1 MQLVRKEANV
11 GDDSTPPSSP
21 SIPERMD
28 RLFRK
33 LFFLIPIGIIG
44 NVLFYLMTADRQ
56 VLASVLHFSPT
67 YFTLAM
73 LMSIVPWFTGSLRLL
88 MWSRFL
94 GNSIDFPAVFKIAI
108 GAELGAAVSPPL
120 IGGSAVKIGM
130 LMRQGFTSGTA
141 LSLSVLENIEDTI
154 FFLVMVPLALTIT
167 SSWDL
172 PQVGT
177 ILEGLRNPTLWTL
190 LAGIS
195 VCLGATFLLMKKKS
209 SNAKSQLSGLATL
222 RGKLG
227 IVYCNFIA
235 TYHRIAR
242 EGKSIFVVTM
252 ALTSLQW
259 FCRYSIISFL
269 LASMGIPVRPI
280 LFMVLQV
287 FVFALMTLV
296 PTPGAAG
303 GAEVMFSLM
312 YRSFLPAGTIGLVTA
327 GWRFLTFY
335 FLLLLAAVLSLLFGM
350 QPRAETHPYD
360 EQGAVPQRVHRP
372 SEEIVLRED

>member
-1 MQLVRKEANV
+1 MQLVRDEANT
-11 GDDSTPPSSP
+11 GGENTAPSSA

-28 RLFRK
+28 QLFRK

-44 NVLFYLMTADRQ
+44 NILFYLMTADRQ
-56 VLASVLHFSPT
+56 VLSSVLHFSPMS
-67 YFTLAM
+67 FALAM
-73 LMSIVPWFTGSLRLL
+73 LLSIVPWFTGSLRLL

-130 LMRQGFTSGTA
+130 LMRQGFTGGTA

-177 ILEGLRNPTLWTL
+177 VLAGLDKKPTLWM
-190 LAGIS
+190 LAGIG
-195 VCLGATFLLMKKKS
+195 VCIGATFLLIKRKS
-209 SNAKSQLSGLATL
+209 FNAKSRQSGLATL
-222 RGKLG
+222 EKKLW
-227 IVYCNFIA
+227 VAYSNFIA

-259 FCRYSIISFL
+259 FCRYSIISLL

-335 FLLLLAAVLSLLFGM
+335 FLLLLAAVLSLLFGL
-350 QPRAETHPYD
+350 QPRAVTYPAD
-360 EQGAVPQRVHRP
+360 EQGVVPQRGHRP
-372 SEEIVLRED
+372 S

>member
-1 MQLVRKEANV
+1 MQFVRNEANI
-11 GDDSTPPSSP
+11 GDETTAPSSP

-28 RLFRK
+28 WLFRK

-44 NVLFYLMTADRQ
+44 NILFYLMTADRQ
-56 VLASVLHFSPT
+56 VLASVLHFSPLS
-67 YFTLAM
+67 FALAM
-73 LMSIVPWFTGSLRLL
+73 LLSIVPWFTGSLRLL

-130 LMRQGFTSGTA
+130 LMRQGFTGGTA
-141 LSLSVLENIEDTI
+141 LSLSVMENIEDTI

-177 ILEGLRNPTLWTL
+177 VLAGLWNSTLWML
-190 LAGIS
+190 LAGIG
-195 VCLGATFLLMKKKS
+195 VCLGATFLLMKRKS
-209 SNAKSQLSGLATL
+209 FNAKPWLSSLATL
-222 RGKLG
+222 KDKLG
-227 IVYCNFIA
+227 AAYSNFTT
-235 TYHRIAR
+235 TYHRITR
-242 EGKSIFVVTM
+242 EGKSIFLVTM

-259 FCRYSIISFL
+259 FCRYSIISLL

-312 YRSFLPAGTIGLVTA
+312 YRSFLPSGTIGLVTA

-350 QPRAETHPYD
+350 QPRAETYPAD
-360 EQGAVPQRVHRP
+360 EHGAVPQRVHRP

>member
-1 MQLVRKEANV
+1 MQFVRNEANI
-11 GDDSTPPSSP
+11 GDETTAPSSP

-28 RLFRK
+28 WLFRK

-44 NVLFYLMTADRQ
+44 NILFYLMTADRQ
-56 VLASVLHFSPT
+56 VLASVLHFSPLS
-67 YFTLAM
+67 FALAM
-73 LMSIVPWFTGSLRLL
+73 LLSIVPWFTGSLRLL

-130 LMRQGFTSGTA
+130 LMRQGFTGGTA
-141 LSLSVLENIEDTI
+141 LSLSVMENIEDTI

-177 ILEGLRNPTLWTL
+177 VLAGLWNSTLWML
-190 LAGIS
+190 LAGIG
-195 VCLGATFLLMKKKS
+195 VCLGATFLLMKRKS
-209 SNAKSQLSGLATL
+209 FNAKPWLSSLATL
-222 RGKLG
+222 KDKLG
-227 IVYCNFIA
+227 AAYSNFTT
-235 TYHRIAR
+235 TYHRITR
-242 EGKSIFVVTM
+242 EGKSIFLVTM

-259 FCRYSIISFL
+259 FCRYSIISLL

-312 YRSFLPAGTIGLVTA
+312 YRSFLPAGAIGLVTA

-350 QPRAETHPYD
+350 QPRAETYPAD
-360 EQGAVPQRVHRP
+360 EHGAVPQRVHRP

>member
-1 MQLVRKEANV
+1 MQVVRKETNV
-11 GDDSTPPSSP
+11 GDNSAPPSSP
-21 SIPERMD
+21 SIPEQVD
-28 RLFRK
+28 RLFQK

-44 NVLFYLMTADRQ
+44 NVLFYLMTADRR

-73 LMSIVPWFTGSLRLL
+73 VMSIVPWFTGSLRLL

-130 LMRQGFTSGTA
+130 LMRQGFTGGTA
-141 LSLSVLENIEDTI
+141 LSLSVMENIEDTI

-177 ILEGLRNPTLWTL
+177 V
-190 LAGIS
+190 LAGIGNPALWTVLAGIG
-195 VCLGATFLLMKKKS
+195 VCLGAAFLLVKRKS
-209 SNAKSQLSGLATL
+209 SHAKPRLSGLATL
-222 RGKLG
+222 KGKLG
-227 IVYCNFIA
+227 VAYNNFTA

-242 EGKSIFVVTM
+242 EGKSIFMVTM
-252 ALTSLQW
+252 VLTSLQW
-259 FCRYSIISFL
+259 FCRYSIISLL
-269 LASMGIPVRPI
+269 LASMGIPVRPV

-287 FVFALMTLV
+287 FVFALMTFV

-335 FLLLLAAVLSLLFGM
+335 FLLLLAAALSLLFGM
-350 QPRAETHPYD
+350 QPRAVTHPAC
-360 EQGAVPQRVHRP
+360 EQGVVPQRVHQP
-372 SEEIVLRED
+372 SKEIVLRED